1 MHHYYVVLGKPLEL
15 KLFQTSH
22 PKTLRTD
29 TSVDNIV
36 SFAAIFWDVMQR
48 SPQRNGFSHP
58 TFLSWDK
65 KQLQRRLWT
74 IMMTIKIFGWYNNTV
89 VDGVLLIKYEMKI
102 KKHKFIYKI
111 KMYVHIS
118 KAIVLQH
125 KECIKG
131 PCMNH

>member
-22 PKTLRTD
+22 PKTPRTD

-48 SPQRNGFSHP
+48 YPQRNGCSHP

-65 KQLQRRLWT
+65 KTAAKETMDNNDDNQNIWLIQQHCC
-74 IMMTIKIFGWYNNTV
+74 GWGPAN
-89 VDGVLLIKYEMKI
+89 
-102 KKHKFIYKI
+102 
-111 KMYVHIS
+111 KM
-118 KAIVLQH
+118 
-125 KECIKG
+125 
-131 PCMNH
+131 